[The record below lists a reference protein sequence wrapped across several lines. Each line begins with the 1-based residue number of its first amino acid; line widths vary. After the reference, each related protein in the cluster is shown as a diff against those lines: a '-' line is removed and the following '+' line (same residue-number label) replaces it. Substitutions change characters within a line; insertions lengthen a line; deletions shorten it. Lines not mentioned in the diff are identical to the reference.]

1 MDQVVGGIANFLW
14 QLNLDLQVRW
24 LGLEGASFKQVDE
37 VDNRV
42 LDGVF
47 IEEEAL
53 EALTGEIKILM
64 PMGFWKH

>member
-1 MDQVVGGIANFLW
+1 M
-14 QLNLDLQVRW
+14 
-24 LGLEGASFKQVDE
+24 
-37 VDNRV
+37 DNRV

-53 EALTGEIKILM
+53 EALTGEIKILK